1 MSSIFEKFD
10 AQTDLTELQNDI
22 KDAEAGKGGDFEAL
36 PDGNYEVALN
46 QLELKESKNGKP
58 MVAIRFKVLEGEYKG
73 RLIFVNQV
81 VNSGFGIHKCNELL
95 KAMCTY
101 VNDITVEFKSY
112 TQYNNLLLDVFQKL
126 EQDYS
131 FNLEQS
137 TNEKNKDYKNYK
149 IVEVFSEEPPF

>member
-22 KDAEAGKGGDFEAL
+22 KDAEAGKGGGFEAL
-36 PDGNYEVALN
+36 PDGNYEVTLT

-58 MVAIRFKVLEGEYKG
+58 MVAMRFKVLEGEYKG
-73 RLIFVNQV
+73 KPIFVNQV

>member
-1 MSSIFEKFD
+1 
-10 AQTDLTELQNDI
+10 
-22 KDAEAGKGGDFEAL
+22 
-36 PDGNYEVALN
+36 
-46 QLELKESKNGKP
+46 
-58 MVAIRFKVLEGEYKG
+58 
-73 RLIFVNQV
+73 
-81 VNSGFGIHKCNELL
+81 
-95 KAMCTY
+95 MCTY
-101 VNDITVEFKSY
+101 VKDITVEFKSY